1 MDRIIRKQLKSNPN
15 PPLVPPSEWNHL
27 DDEVKKES
35 DEKKIVTP
43 VKKEDPPKRLIEVI
57 EEKSGEVVD
66 EGSRSEPPLNETPL
80 NETPLNEPPLS
91 ETPNRIDGEPTY
103 PSLLLVNKQEK
114 PQPPNDGIP
123 TISKHPE
130 NLSQTMKSHIAAT
143 VPGWRAW

>member
-1 MDRIIRKQLKSNPN
+1 MDRIIRKQLKSNPS

-66 EGSRSEPPLNETPL
+66 EVSRNEVPL

-91 ETPNRIDGEPTY
+91 ETALTANRH
-103 PSLLLVNKQEK
+103 
-114 PQPPNDGIP
+114 IP
-123 TISKHPE
+123 RCF
-130 NLSQTMKSHIAAT
+130 
-143 VPGWRAW
+143 W

>member
-15 PPLVPPSEWNHL
+15 PPLVPLSEWNHL
-27 DDEVKKES
+27 DDDVKKES

-43 VKKEDPPKRLIEVI
+43 VKKEAPPKRLIEVI
-57 EEKSGEVVD
+57 EEESGEVVD
-66 EGSRSEPPLNETPL
+66 EGSRSEMSRSEPPLSETPL
-80 NETPLNEPPLS
+80 N

-103 PSLLLVNKQEK
+103 PSLLLVDKQEK

-143 VPGWRAW
+143 VLGWRVW

>member
-27 DDEVKKES
+27 DDEVKEES

-43 VKKEDPPKRLIEVI
+43 VKKEAPPKRLIEVI
-57 EEKSGEVVD
+57 EEESGEVVD
-66 EGSRSEPPLNETPL
+66 EGSRSETSRSEPPLNETPL
-80 NETPLNEPPLS
+80 NETP
-91 ETPNRIDGEPTY
+91 NRIDGELTY

-130 NLSQTMKSHIAAT
+130 NLSQTMKNHIAAT
-143 VPGWRAW
+143 VLSWRAW

>member
-27 DDEVKKES
+27 DDDVKKES

-43 VKKEDPPKRLIEVI
+43 VKKEAPPKRLIEVI
-57 EEKSGEVVD
+57 EAESGEVVD
-66 EGSRSEPPLNETPL
+66 EGSRSEMSRSEPPLSETPL
-80 NETPLNEPPLS
+80 N
-91 ETPNRIDGEPTY
+91 ETPNRIDGELTY

-130 NLSQTMKSHIAAT
+130 NLSQTMKNHIAAT
-143 VPGWRAW
+143 VPGWRTW

>member
-27 DDEVKKES
+27 DDDVKKES

-43 VKKEDPPKRLIEVI
+43 VKKEAPPKRLIEVI

-66 EGSRSEPPLNETPL
+66 EVSRSEP
-80 NETPLNEPPLS
+80 PLNEPPLS

-130 NLSQTMKSHIAAT
+130 NLSQTMKSHIAVT

>member
-27 DDEVKKES
+27 DDEVKES

-43 VKKEDPPKRLIEVI
+43 VKKEAPPKRLIEVI

-66 EGSRSEPPLNETPL
+66 EGSRNETSRNETSRSEMPLSETPL
-80 NETPLNEPPLS
+80 N

-143 VPGWRAW
+143 VLSWRA

>member
-1 MDRIIRKQLKSNPN
+1 MKVDRIIRKQLKSNPS

-27 DDEVKKES
+27 DDEVKES

-66 EGSRSEPPLNETPL
+66 EGSRNETSRSEPPLNETPL
-80 NETPLNEPPLS
+80 NETP
-91 ETPNRIDGEPTY
+91 NRIDGE
-103 PSLLLVNKQEK
+103 
-114 PQPPNDGIP
+114 QPPNDGIP

-130 NLSQTMKSHIAAT
+130 NLSQTMKNHIAAT
-143 VPGWRAW
+143 VPGWRTW

>member
-1 MDRIIRKQLKSNPN
+1 MDRIIRKQLKSNPS

-27 DDEVKKES
+27 DDEVKES

-66 EGSRSEPPLNETPL
+66 EGSRNETSRSEPPLN
-80 NETPLNEPPLS
+80 

-130 NLSQTMKSHIAAT
+130 NLSQTMKNHIAAT
-143 VPGWRAW
+143 VLSWRA

>member
-27 DDEVKKES
+27 DGEVKES

-43 VKKEDPPKRLIEVI
+43 IKKEDPPKRLIEVI

-66 EGSRSEPPLNETPL
+66 EGSQSEPPLN
-80 NETPLNEPPLS
+80 

-130 NLSQTMKSHIAAT
+130 NLSQTMKNHIAAT

>member
-1 MDRIIRKQLKSNPN
+1 MKVDRIIRKQLKSNPS

-27 DDEVKKES
+27 DDDVKES

-43 VKKEDPPKRLIEVI
+43 VKKEAPPKRLIEVI
-57 EEKSGEVVD
+57 EEESGEVVD
-66 EGSRSEPPLNETPL
+66 EGSRSETSRSEPPLNETPL
-80 NETPLNEPPLS
+80 NETP
-91 ETPNRIDGEPTY
+91 NRIDGELTY

-130 NLSQTMKSHIAAT
+130 NLSQTMKNHIAAT
-143 VPGWRAW
+143 VPGWRTW

>member
-1 MDRIIRKQLKSNPN
+1 MKVDRIIRKQLKSNPN

-27 DDEVKKES
+27 DDDVKKES

-43 VKKEDPPKRLIEVI
+43 VKKEAPPKRLIEVI

-66 EGSRSEPPLNETPL
+66 EVSRSEP
-80 NETPLNEPPLS
+80 PLNEPPLS

-130 NLSQTMKSHIAAT
+130 NLSQTMKSHIAVT

>member
-1 MDRIIRKQLKSNPN
+1 MKVDRIIRKQLKSNPN

-27 DDEVKKES
+27 DDDVKKES

-43 VKKEDPPKRLIEVI
+43 VKKEAPPKRLIEVI
-57 EEKSGEVVD
+57 EEESGEVVD
-66 EGSRSEPPLNETPL
+66 EGSRSEMSRSEPPLSETPL
-80 NETPLNEPPLS
+80 N
-91 ETPNRIDGEPTY
+91 ETPNRIDGELTY

-130 NLSQTMKSHIAAT
+130 NLSQTMKNHIAAT
-143 VPGWRAW
+143 VPGWRTW